1 MSSEFFA
8 EPILNSPYDYPG
20 RHWELD
26 NSGQPTTKIVE
37 ARRRAEF
44 LTPIPKPE
52 SQGKKKARQQE
63 LNLQGEASLNSQC
76 GQYAQCRHMPSSAV
90 KA

>member
-37 ARRRAEF
+37 PQRRAEF
-44 LTPIPKPE
+44 LTRIRKPKSP
-52 SQGKKKARQQE
+52 GKKKARQQE
-63 LNLQGEASLNSQC
+63 LNLQGEASLNSQS
-76 GQYAQCRHMPSSAV
+76 GQNAQCRHMPSSAV
-90 KA
+90 